1 MGHAGGTVWE
11 RAHFSLDLRKG
22 RCTGPLFQRQ
32 PPNVTGWGAGG
43 LTRLQAG
50 GDSLPAFSFAIQKK
64 INKWQKAPSAV
75 EKLERLVLKNPLW
88 RFGDN
93 YKKAE
98 LVTVVSGET
107 SVLGDRQRDIFI
119 VQGQPVASGRLALSC
134 CDNRITSPT
143 SRQHQQMAASSYR
156 SHLSL
161 QPCIHPQM
169 LWLKWRSGA
178 QRAGVTLKRGR
189 RDVGPPS
196 WIPSEIT
203 DGPGSLQAQPE
214 AWAG

>member
-1 MGHAGGTVWE
+1 M
-11 RAHFSLDLRKG
+11 
-22 RCTGPLFQRQ
+22 
-32 PPNVTGWGAGG
+32 
-43 LTRLQAG
+43 
-50 GDSLPAFSFAIQKK
+50 
-64 INKWQKAPSAV
+64 
-75 EKLERLVLKNPLW
+75 
-88 RFGDN
+88 FGDN

-98 LVTVVSGET
+98 FVTVVSGD

-119 VQGQPVASGRLALSC
+119 VQGQPVTSGRLALSC

-178 QRAGVTLKRGR
+178 QSSESW
-189 RDVGPPS
+189 RDIEEREKGCGAS
-196 WIPSEIT
+196 FMDSF
-203 DGPGSLQAQPE
+203 
-214 AWAG
+214 